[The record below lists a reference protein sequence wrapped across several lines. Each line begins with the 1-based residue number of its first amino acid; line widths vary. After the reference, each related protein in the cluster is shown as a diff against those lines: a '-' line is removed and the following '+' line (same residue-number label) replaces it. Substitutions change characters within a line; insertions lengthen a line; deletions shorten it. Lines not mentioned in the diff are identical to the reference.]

1 MHYFNADFFNMF
13 FIPKHLK
20 LFAGGMP
27 SGAFVHNL
35 NEGYR
40 TLVPIKT
47 NKINP
52 SKKPKRQGGV
62 SVFIGLYAWLPAGSR
77 KCPLSS
83 G

>member
-1 MHYFNADFFNMF
+1 MNYFNTDFFNMF

-27 SGAFVHNL
+27 SGAFVHNPD
-35 NEGYR
+35 EGYR

-52 SKKPKRQGGV
+52 PKTHK
-62 SVFIGLYAWLPAGSR
+62 AGR
-77 KCPLSS
+77 GKR
-83 G
+83 GRV